1 MPKTAKN
8 DGKSMDI
15 LGFMGKSAMNGHF
28 QIWYVYQR
36 VIGGFIQQ
44 VAMKNVGKFWAF
56 LASDG

>member
-1 MPKTAKN
+1 M
-8 DGKSMDI
+8 GKSMEI
-15 LGFMGKSAMNGHF
+15 FGFMGKSAMNGHF